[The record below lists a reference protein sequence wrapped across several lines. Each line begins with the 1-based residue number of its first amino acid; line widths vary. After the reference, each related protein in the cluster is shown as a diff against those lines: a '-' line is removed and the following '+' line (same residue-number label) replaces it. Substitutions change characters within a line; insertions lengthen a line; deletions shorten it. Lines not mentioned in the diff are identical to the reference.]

1 MGVIKASRYHGVGAV
16 RGVLSEGCFF
26 CRGPHSCN
34 EVTLPSSHTG
44 LTTPSRIFLPRGAKG
59 RPAAQPG
66 RATAAPAK
74 NNKALELEMCREFT
88 LPQKNVRNLYCLDRD
103 LLGIAR

>member
-1 MGVIKASRYHGVGAV
+1 M
-16 RGVLSEGCFF
+16 LSEGCCFG
-26 CRGPHSCN
+26 RGPHGCD
-34 EVTLPSSHTG
+34 EVMLPSSHAG
-44 LTTPSRIFLPRGAKG
+44 LITPVPRFPPAGAKG

-74 NNKALELEMCREFT
+74 NNKALELEMCWEFT